1 MKLET
6 IAEHT
11 VCLDLLPECANI
23 LDLGCR
29 GFQFTGAL
37 RMMGHEVYPVD
48 MDYLGPEGYYQ
59 VAITNY
65 VGFGDVYKNN
75 DPQATRLNKR
85 HDNQSDSSILTL
97 TLERFSADVKVSFW
111 DLIKIDIEG
120 SEYEVIMSL
129 TKPPAKQLSIEFHL
143 HTGIYHMDAIQKME
157 LHLGFLGYEPVQ
169 HEMTK
174 QHGLGLNLWD
184 SLWVLKP

>member
-1 MKLET
+1 MNLTT

-11 VCLDLLPECANI
+11 VCLDLLPERANV

-97 TLERFSADVKVSFW
+97 TLERFSADVKVSLW
-111 DLIKIDIEG
+111 DLIKMDVEG
-120 SEYEVIMSL
+120 SEYEIIMSL
-129 TKPPAKQLSIEFHL
+129 KQPPAKSLSIEFHL
-143 HTGIYHMDAIQKME
+143 HTGIYGVKEMAEMHDK
-157 LHLGFLGYEPVQ
+157 LRDLGYTAVQ
-169 HEMTK
+169 HEMTR
-174 QHGLGLNLWD
+174 QHGLGLNFWD
-184 SLWVLKP
+184 SLFIL